1 LLKNKERNGVKSTV
15 DPCSKLIRVK
25 SRLDP
30 SDLLGTAGGFKTLVN
45 SCYACDWVV
54 DIRDPIEQPEYV
66 LEYLARY
73 THRIAISNNR
83 LLSLEDGKVTF
94 TYKNR
99 DTEQTEQ
106 ATIDAVEFIR
116 RFLLHVLPKGF
127 MRIRHYGLFAN
138 RCKRENVRR
147 CR

>member
-1 LLKNKERNGVKSTV
+1 MSLM
-15 DPCSKLIRVK
+15 
-25 SRLDP
+25 
-30 SDLLGTAGGFKTLVN
+30 KTRPRFPPLVS

-83 LLSLEDGKVTF
+83 ILSLEEGKVTF

-99 DTEQTEQ
+99 DTGQTVQ
-106 ATIDAVEFIR
+106 TTIDAVEFIR
-116 RFLLHVLPKGF
+116 RFLKG
-127 MRIRHYGLFAN
+127 RLS
-138 RCKRENVRR
+138 
-147 CR
+147 CRGIQQRAVSQGNEP